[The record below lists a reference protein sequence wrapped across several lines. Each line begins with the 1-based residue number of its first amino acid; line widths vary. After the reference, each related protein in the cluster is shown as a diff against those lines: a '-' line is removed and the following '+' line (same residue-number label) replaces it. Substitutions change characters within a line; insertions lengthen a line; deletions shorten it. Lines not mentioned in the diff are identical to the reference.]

1 MRLFFILLLF
11 PAMVI
16 AQAAPDRLDVTKS
29 PSSLSLEQDSSAK
42 DASSSDGSKQ
52 QQQQQSIPE
61 KDDDFT
67 PSEEISEDFPVSIP
81 YDI

>member
-1 MRLFFILLLF
+1 
-11 PAMVI
+11 MVI

-42 DASSSDGSKQ
+42 EASSSDGSK
-52 QQQQQSIPE
+52 QQQQSIPE

>member
-1 MRLFFILLLF
+1 MKLFFILLLF

-42 DASSSDGSKQ
+42 EASSSDGSK
-52 QQQQQSIPE
+52 QQQQSIPE

>member
-42 DASSSDGSKQ
+42 EASSSDGSK
-52 QQQQQSIPE
+52 QQQQSIPE

>member
-52 QQQQQSIPE
+52 QQQSTPE

>member
-16 AQAAPDRLDVTKS
+16 AQAAPDRLDVTES
-29 PSSLSLEQDSSAK
+29 PSPLSLEQDSSAK

-52 QQQQQSIPE
+52 QQQSTPE

>member
-42 DASSSDGSKQ
+42 EASSSDGSKQ
-52 QQQQQSIPE
+52 QQQSIPE
-61 KDDDFT
+61 KDVDFT

>member
-1 MRLFFILLLF
+1 VRLFFILLLF

-42 DASSSDGSKQ
+42 EASSSDGSK
-52 QQQQQSIPE
+52 QQQQSIPE